1 MRQKEL
7 NALVSLLDD
16 PDNEIYSVISKKIMQ
31 EGMELIPA
39 LEKAWETTENSLIQ
53 QRIESIIHKIQYQST
68 KEQLERWVDSGAT
81 SLLDGTICLTRYQY
95 PEIKTNIIE
104 NYLEKVKQ
112 KIWLELNESITA
124 LEKVKVI
131 NHIIYG
137 VLGFSGNTTNFF
149 SPHNHYINQ
158 LIENKKGGPVSLSIF
173 YSLIAQKLGLPIYC
187 VSLPRNFILAY
198 IDRYQTSSTPDNNSK
213 SVLFYINP
221 FNAGA
226 VLGKKE
232 IEHFLTQNNIE
243 INESYFYPCSNQTT
257 ISQLI
262 ASLMI
267 SYQKIGSQQKVD
279 DLKQFLDILSDKES
293 SIDNNKMGL

>member
-173 YSLIAQKLGLPIYC
+173 YSLIA
-187 VSLPRNFILAY
+187 
-198 IDRYQTSSTPDNNSK
+198 
-213 SVLFYINP
+213 
-221 FNAGA
+221 
-226 VLGKKE
+226 
-232 IEHFLTQNNIE
+232 
-243 INESYFYPCSNQTT
+243 
-257 ISQLI
+257 
-262 ASLMI
+262 
-267 SYQKIGSQQKVD
+267 
-279 DLKQFLDILSDKES
+279 
-293 SIDNNKMGL
+293 